1 MQHLKPHNN
10 ISTASTAL
18 QLPSAR
24 MARWFTGSVMG
35 LLAATLLLSGCGA
48 KKDHVDPPAPLKEFS
63 ASLSTQEVWSRGIG
77 SADRN
82 AQLSLTPFVGSGG
95 AAGGKLL
102 VATDARGHAVAL
114 DARTGEQRW
123 AQDLGFDV
131 AGGVGGGQDKVVITG
146 LRGEIAALDLL
157 TGAPLWKIDLG
168 SVVNA
173 PAAVD
178 ALRVAL
184 RTADGRLV
192 VLNASN
198 GDRMWSDARP
208 VPPLSLQG
216 TSKPVLLQDAVLAGF
231 DNGDFSAYE
240 LSSGRRLF
248 TINVALPSGRNDVE
262 RMVDVDS
269 TPVMDRGV
277 IYALAYQGRLV
288 AIDTATAQV
297 IWASKMSGFS
307 DLALDNQ
314 AIYLTD
320 NNSHLLAIDRR
331 TGRTLW
337 SQDALHA
344 RDVSAPLL
352 LNGNLIVGDKEGYL
366 HWFAAEDGRMLAR
379 TRVANSAIPRAPR
392 TDGERVF
399 VEAREGRIVA
409 LTSSPMVAST
419 PSKN

>member
-1 MQHLKPHNN
+1 MQHLKPLNN
-10 ISTASTAL
+10 ISSANRAL
-18 QLPSAR
+18 QPSFGR
-24 MARWFTGSVMG
+24 MTRVLAGSVVG

-82 AQLSLTPFVGSGG
+82 AQLSLAPFIGGSS
-95 AAGGKLL
+95 AGGKLL
-102 VATDARGHAVAL
+102 VATDARGHVVAL

-123 AQDLGFDV
+123 AHELGFDV

-178 ALRVAL
+178 AQRVAM

-192 VLNASN
+192 VLNTNN
-198 GDRMWSDARP
+198 GERMWSDARP

-216 TSKPVLLQDAVLAGF
+216 TSQPLLLQDAVLAGF

-307 DLALDNQ
+307 DLTLDNQ

-320 NNSHLLAIDRR
+320 SNSHLLAIDRR

-344 RDVSAPLL
+344 RNVSAPLL

-409 LTSSPMVAST
+409 FTSSSAVAST

>member
-1 MQHLKPHNN
+1 MQHLKPLNN
-10 ISTASTAL
+10 ISPASQAL
-18 QLPSAR
+18 QPAFGR
-24 MARWFTGSVMG
+24 MARMLAGSVVG

-63 ASLSTQEVWSRGIG
+63 ASLSTQEIWSRGIG

-82 AQLSLTPFVGSGG
+82 AQLSLAPFVGGS
-95 AAGGKLL
+95 AAADKLL
-102 VATDARGHAVAL
+102 VATDARGHVVAL

-123 AQDLGFDV
+123 AQDFGFEV
-131 AGGVGGGQDKVVITG
+131 AGGVGGGRDKVVITG
-146 LRGEIAALDLL
+146 LRGEVAALDLL
-157 TGAPLWKIDLG
+157 TGAPQWKIDLG

-178 ALRVAL
+178 AQRVAL

-198 GDRMWSDARP
+198 GERMWSDARP

-248 TINVALPSGRNDVE
+248 TTNVALPSGRNDVE

-320 NNSHLLAIDRR
+320 SNSHLLAIDRR

-344 RDVSAPLL
+344 RNVSAPLL

-409 LTSSPMVAST
+409 LTSSSTVAST